1 MAEPGNS
8 YTPSEK
14 NWPAV
19 EKTLPA
25 SADSVR
31 VRAELERI
39 ARDRL
44 SPRELRRIYESLI
57 RNYKPLIV
65 WPPITITEE
74 KLGNLK
80 QETAW
85 CKQQLAHLGIRR
97 RKNTR
102 MLQTLRLRAI
112 LFLWKEQGGTAPVV
126 TNREDEPVKQY
137 LRAAHEFVWG
147 NDLSASRAKK
157 VISAWVKL
165 FMTAEFDGAG
175 TLRADASIIPSTQ
188 AD

>member
-14 NWPAV
+14 NWRAV
-19 EKTLPA
+19 EKTLPPN
-25 SADSVR
+25 ADRVR

-44 SPRELRRIYESLI
+44 SPQELRQIYKSLI
-57 RNYKPLIV
+57 QNYERLIE

-74 KLGNLK
+74 KQDNLK
-80 QETAW
+80 QETTW
-85 CKQQLAHLGIRR
+85 CKQQLAHLGVRR

-147 NDLSASRAKK
+147 KRLSSSRAKK

-165 FMTAEFDGAG
+165 FMTAKFDGAG
-175 TLRADASIIPSTQ
+175 TLRADASIIPGAR